1 MSRRSEA
8 IAQLRDRLQE
18 YSGTAGTIARGETE
32 LAAGIL
38 VVKMDLRRLVRRED
52 EFTIEVDDVAFL
64 ISATDLSTDPE
75 PGDDITIGSTV
86 YRVTERREFES
97 CWRWHDTVETQR
109 VVFAKKWGVVS

>member
-18 YSGTAGTIARGETE
+18 HSGTTGNVTRGVDS
-32 LAAGIL
+32 LAAEIL
-38 VVKMDLRRLVRRED
+38 IVKVDLRRLVRRED

-75 PGDDITIGSTV
+75 PGDHITIGSV
-86 YRVTERREFES
+86 KYLVTERREFES
-97 CWRWHDTVETQR
+97 CWRWHDPEEIQR
-109 VVFAKKWGVVS
+109 VVFAKKFGVVP